1 MSTIRKYAESIRDG
15 RRVIVPSKNRDKRD
29 RSVNPFIAVMVGV
42 KIARAVKDVEDPIR
56 PVEVYRS
63 TEYKRD

>member
-15 RRVIVPSKNRDKRD
+15 RRVIVPSKKRDKRD
-29 RSVNPFIAVMVGV
+29 RSGNPFIAAIAGGM
-42 KIARAVKDVEDPIR
+42 IARAVKDVEDPIR